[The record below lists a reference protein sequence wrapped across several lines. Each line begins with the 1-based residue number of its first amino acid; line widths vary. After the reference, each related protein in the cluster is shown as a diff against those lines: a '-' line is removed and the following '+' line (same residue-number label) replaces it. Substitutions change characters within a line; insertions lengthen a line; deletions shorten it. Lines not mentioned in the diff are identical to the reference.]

1 MFVSDDH
8 EAKIVLHKP
17 HPKKELK
24 EYQVEQLI
32 EILEQEG
39 LI

>member
-1 MFVSDDH
+1 MFVSDDY